1 MKRQRRKTGPT
12 SSQKQK
18 APTPKRKSSKGISRR
33 EALGMF
39 KVYGTAAA
47 IVGLGG
53 WYFAGKV
60 MAGIDEADLSRL
72 GNGIP
77 AIVQVHDPECPD
89 CRSLQR
95 QTRLALEEFDDG
107 SFEYLVAN
115 LKSPEGQAFANRH
128 QAGRVT
134 LILFDGKGRARNVI
148 QGRRTKDALVEV
160 FNRHFHRYG
169 GSDKPAG

>member
-1 MKRQRRKTGPT
+1 MKRQRRKTGPNST
-12 SSQKQK
+12 QKRK
-18 APTPKRKSSKGISRR
+18 APAPKPKARSGISRR
-33 EALGMF
+33 QALGMF

-60 MAGIDEADLSRL
+60 MAGIDEADLSKL
-72 GNGIP
+72 GNGLP

-107 SFEYLVAN
+107 TYEYLVAN
-115 LKSPEGQAFANRH
+115 LKSPEGRAFANRH

-134 LILFDGKGRARNVI
+134 LILFDGRGRARNVI
-148 QGRRTKDALVEV
+148 QGRRTRDALVEA
-160 FNRHFHRYG
+160 FGRHFRRYG
-169 GSDKPAG
+169 ASDEPTG